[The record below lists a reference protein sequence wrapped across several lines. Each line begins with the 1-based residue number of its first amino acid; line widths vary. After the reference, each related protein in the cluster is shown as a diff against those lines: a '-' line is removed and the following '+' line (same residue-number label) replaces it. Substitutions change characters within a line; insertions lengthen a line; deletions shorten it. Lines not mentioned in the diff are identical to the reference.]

1 MRALHLRTG
10 QVLPYRVRRGTTE
23 RPIDG
28 PVGVASQDH
37 STPRTRPYIPEP
49 TGKSGRPRETTGPRS
64 LEAHSRKASGGRSR
78 LKLLSLYAHNFKKLK
93 FSQPLPFS
101 EGISLIT
108 GLNES
113 GKSTILDAILF
124 ALFGRMIR
132 PSQKPSNEEIL
143 SYGTGEAQVR
153 LEFAIGDLRY
163 RVIREVH
170 KTRPN
175 RAQLYELNGDSRQK
189 TLATTVNDTTSEIER
204 LLGGITYNEIVASSV
219 VAQKDLERL
228 IKQRLDDRRKVVNV
242 FLNLD
247 SFNRVQDQLD
257 GERSRIEGTTRNPG
271 QLTIERERL
280 LSLQDQ
286 LKRYREAETQL
297 STLAERIQRLKLE
310 LVELEQKFAV
320 TDSLHKTLKQYD
332 DAVKLKQSLRQEIQ
346 DKSRLAET
354 LQRQLA
360 GIAAQREELERAQS
374 EINQYSG
381 LSEIEFQLTQVS
393 NILEEFQSAEIR
405 RVQLEESRDSLQT
418 KIAEK
423 TKEASALGNPKTFE
437 SKPRRV
443 WTYLISTSALGAG
456 AVLSFFLGLPQVA
469 VAFGSLAIASL
480 LLLSRQI
487 VSLSQQASSS
497 RLEQEQMA
505 GQQLI
510 RSWENELAETQQ
522 NLTAIQTDIAGRSQS
537 LLERLSSIS
546 RYSAKVGGTK
556 DPKAVFET
564 MSALFESDRQS
575 VQALEAKVKLL
586 GQQLKE
592 EPQVKERLDLIQR
605 EIKQVGTKFKSAE
618 LPDLPEGL
626 TFSETLLEETANAR
640 DGLKESVS
648 RNRAQIED
656 SISRQ
661 LELRQLIEEN
671 IGLDDQVQTQMK
683 KVMLLEK
690 DCAVVKLSVKGL
702 EQTSESLRNRVKPQV
717 ERYMGLILPVITSGK
732 YKAVQLDEDYTAR
745 VFDPEA
751 GEFKP
756 KEVFSGGTEDQ
767 LLLAMR
773 LAFAL
778 ALIPQAKG
786 HNPEFLFLDEPLGS
800 SDRVRREGI
809 LALLHQELS
818 QNFKQIF
825 LISHVGDLEAEADTI
840 IQMDN
845 GAIREVVGRKSPPRQ
860 PVAIPA

>member
-1 MRALHLRTG
+1 MEA
-10 QVLPYRVRRGTTE
+10 YRC
-23 RPIDG
+23 
-28 PVGVASQDH
+28 
-37 STPRTRPYIPEP
+37 
-49 TGKSGRPRETTGPRS
+49 
-64 LEAHSRKASGGRSR
+64 KASGGGSR

-143 SYGTGEAQVR
+143 TYGNGEAQVK
-153 LEFAIGDLRY
+153 LEFAIGDLKY
-163 RVIREVH
+163 RVVREVH

-175 RAQLYELNGDSRQK
+175 RAQLYELGPNGRQK
-189 TLATTVNDTTSEIER
+189 TIATTVNDTTSEVER

-219 VAQKDLERL
+219 VAQKDLEQL

-247 SFNRVQDQLD
+247 SFNRVQDQFD
-257 GERSRIEGTTRNPG
+257 AERARIEGTTRNPG
-271 QLTIERERL
+271 QLTVERERL
-280 LSLQDQ
+280 QSLQEQ
-286 LKRYREAETQL
+286 FNRYKEAETQL
-297 STLAERIQRLKLE
+297 STLAVKIEKLKSE
-310 LVELEQKFAV
+310 LVDLEKP
-320 TDSLHKTLKQYD
+320 
-332 DAVKLKQSLRQEIQ
+332 
-346 DKSRLAET
+346 LAS
-354 LQRQLA
+354 Q
-360 GIAAQREELERAQS
+360 
-374 EINQYSG
+374 
-381 LSEIEFQLTQVS
+381 
-393 NILEEFQSAEIR
+393 
-405 RVQLEESRDSLQT
+405 
-418 KIAEK
+418 
-423 TKEASALGNPKTFE
+423 
-437 SKPRRV
+437 PRRV

-456 AVLSFFLGLPQVA
+456 PILSFFIGLSQAA
-469 VAFGSLAIASL
+469 VAFGSLAIVSL
-480 LLLSRQI
+480 LLLTRQI
-487 VSLSQQASSS
+487 VSLSQPASSS
-497 RLEQEQMA
+497 RYEQEQLA
-505 GQQLI
+505 SLQLV
-510 RSWENELAETQQ
+510 RSWENELAENQQ
-522 NLTAIQTDIAGRSQS
+522 NLAKTHQSIAERSEK
-537 LLERLSSIS
+537 LLGTLSSIT
-546 RYSAKVGGTK
+546 RYSAKVESSK
-556 DPKAVFET
+556 DPKTAFET
-564 MSALFESDRQS
+564 VSSLFDSDRQTRQS
-575 VQALEAKVKLL
+575 LEAKVKLL
-586 GQQLKE
+586 GQQLRE
-592 EPQVKERLDLIQR
+592 EPQIKERLDLIQS
-605 EIKQVGTKFKSAE
+605 EIKQVEEKFGMAQ

-626 TFSETLLEETANAR
+626 SFSETLLEEIAEAR
-640 DGLKESVS
+640 DTLKESVS
-648 RNRAQIED
+648 RNKAQIED

-661 LELRQLIEEN
+661 LELRQLLEEN
-671 IGLDDQVQTQMK
+671 NDLDDQVQTQMK

-690 DCAVVKLSVKGL
+690 DCVVVKLSVKGL

-717 ERYMGLILPVITSGK
+717 ERYMGLILPVITSGR
-732 YKAVQLDEDYTAR
+732 YKAVQLDEDYTVR

-809 LALLHQELS
+809 LTLLHRELS

-840 IQMDN
+840 IQMEN
-845 GAIREVVGRKSPPRQ
+845 GMVREVVGRNSPSRQ
-860 PVAIPA
+860 PVVVPA

>member
-1 MRALHLRTG
+1 
-10 QVLPYRVRRGTTE
+10 
-23 RPIDG
+23 
-28 PVGVASQDH
+28 
-37 STPRTRPYIPEP
+37 
-49 TGKSGRPRETTGPRS
+49 
-64 LEAHSRKASGGRSR
+64 
-78 LKLLSLYAHNFKKLK
+78 
-93 FSQPLPFS
+93 
-101 EGISLIT
+101 
-108 GLNES
+108 LNES

-143 SYGTGEAQVR
+143 TYGTGEAQVK
-153 LEFAIGDLRY
+153 LEFAIGDLKY
-163 RVIREVH
+163 RIVREVH

-175 RAQLYELNGDSRQK
+175 RAQLYELGHDGRQK
-189 TLATTVNDTTSEIER
+189 TLATTVNDTTSEVER

-247 SFNRVQDQLD
+247 SFNRVQDQFD
-257 GERSRIEGTTRNPG
+257 AERVRIEGTTRNPG
-271 QLTIERERL
+271 QLTVERERL
-280 LSLQDQ
+280 QSLQEQ
-286 LKRYREAETQL
+286 MKRYKEAETQL
-297 STLAERIQRLKLE
+297 STLAGKVEKLRSE
-310 LVELEQKFAV
+310 LMDLEKKFAT
-320 TDSLHKTLKQYD
+320 TDSLHKTLNRYD
-332 DAVKLKQSLRQEIQ
+332 EAVKLRKSLRQEIQ
-346 DKSRLAET
+346 DKTRLAEN
-354 LQRQLA
+354 LQRELS
-360 GIAAQREELERAQS
+360 GISSQREELEKARLELDQF
-374 EINQYSG
+374 SG
-381 LSEIEFQLTQVS
+381 LSLIESQLAQAS
-393 NILEEFQSAEIR
+393 NMLEEFQSTEMR
-405 RVQLEESRDSLQT
+405 RAQLDESQDNLKVKVT
-418 KIAEK
+418 EK
-423 TKEASALGNPKTFE
+423 TKEVSGVGNPKSFD

-456 AVLSFFLGLPQVA
+456 ALLSFFLGLPQVA
-469 VAFGSLAIASL
+469 VAFGSVATVSL
-480 LLLSRQI
+480 LLLTRQI

-497 RLEQEQMA
+497 RYEQEKLA
-505 GQQLI
+505 SLQLV

-522 NLTAIQTDIAGRSQS
+522 NLTKIQQDIAERAES
-537 LLERLSSIS
+537 LLGTLSSIT
-546 RYSAKVGGTK
+546 RYSVKIRAAK
-556 DPKAVFET
+556 DPKAAFET
-564 MSALFESDRQS
+564 ISSLFDNDKQARQS
-575 VQALEAKVKLL
+575 LEEKVKLL
-586 GQQLKE
+586 GQQLRE
-592 EPQVKERLDLIQR
+592 EPQIKERLDIIQG
-605 EIKQVGTKFKSAE
+605 EIKHVEKKFSATQ

-626 TFSETLLEETANAR
+626 LFSENLLEETADAR
-640 DGLKESVS
+640 DTLKESVS
-648 RNRAQIED
+648 RNKAQIED

-661 LELRQLIEEN
+661 LELRQLLAEN
-671 IGLDDQVQTQMK
+671 SGLDDQVQTQMK
-683 KVMLLEK
+683 KVMLLAK
-690 DCAVVKLSVKGL
+690 DCAVVKLSIKGL

-717 ERYMGLILPVITSGK
+717 ERYMGLILPIITSGR
-732 YKAVQLDEDYTAR
+732 YKAVQLDEDYTVR

-809 LALLHQELS
+809 LTLLHQELS

-845 GAIREVVGRKSPPRQ
+845 GMVREIIGRKSQPRQ
-860 PVAIPA
+860 PVEVPA

>member
-1 MRALHLRTG
+1 
-10 QVLPYRVRRGTTE
+10 
-23 RPIDG
+23 
-28 PVGVASQDH
+28 
-37 STPRTRPYIPEP
+37 
-49 TGKSGRPRETTGPRS
+49 
-64 LEAHSRKASGGRSR
+64 
-78 LKLLSLYAHNFKKLK
+78 
-93 FSQPLPFS
+93 
-101 EGISLIT
+101 
-108 GLNES
+108 
-113 GKSTILDAILF
+113 
-124 ALFGRMIR
+124 MIR

-163 RVIREVH
+163 RVVREVH

-175 RAQLYELNGDSRQK
+175 RAQLYELGGDGRQR
-189 TLATTVNDTTSEIER
+189 TLATTVNDTTSEVER

-257 GERSRIEGTTRNPG
+257 AERTRIEGTTRNPG
-271 QLTIERERL
+271 QLTVERGRL
-280 LSLQDQ
+280 QSLEDQ

-297 STLAERIQRLKLE
+297 STLAEKIQKLKLE
-310 LVELEQKFAV
+310 LVDLEQKFAT
-320 TDSLHKTLKQYD
+320 TDVLHKTLKQFD
-332 DAVKLKQSLRQEIQ
+332 DAVKLQQSLRQELQ

-354 LQRQLA
+354 LQQQLA
-360 GIAAQREELERAQS
+360 GVSAQREELEKTQI
-374 EINQYSG
+374 EINQFSG
-381 LSEIEFQLTQVS
+381 LPEIESQLAQAS
-393 NILEEFQSAEIR
+393 SMLEELQSAEIR
-405 RVQLEESRDSLQT
+405 RTQLEESIDNLRA

-423 TKEASALGNPKTFE
+423 AKEASLSESPQKFE

-443 WTYLISTSALGAG
+443 WTYFISTATLGAG
-456 AVLSFFLGLPQVA
+456 AILSFFLGLPQVA

-497 RLEQEQMA
+497 KLEQEQMA

-510 RSWENELAETQQ
+510 RSWENELSKTQQ
-522 NLTAIQTDIAGRSQS
+522 NLTAIQKDNAGRSED
-537 LLERLSSIS
+537 LLERLSSIP
-546 RYSAKVGGTK
+546 RYSAKLEGTN
-556 DPKAVFET
+556 DPKTAFATV
-564 MSALFESDRQS
+564 SALFDIDRQS
-575 VQALEAKVKLL
+575 LQSLETKTKLL

-592 EPQVKERLDLIQR
+592 KPQLKERLDLIES
-605 EIKQVGTKFKSAE
+605 EIEQVEKKFYSAE
-618 LPDLPEGL
+618 LPNLPEGL
-626 TFSETLLEETANAR
+626 AFSETLLEETAEAR
-640 DGLKESVS
+640 DTLKESVS
-648 RNRAQIED
+648 RNRAQVED

-661 LELRQLIEEN
+661 LELRQLLEAN
-671 IGLDDQVQTQMK
+671 INLEDQVQMQMK

-717 ERYMGLILPVITSGK
+717 ERYMGLILPVITSGR
-732 YKAVQLDEDYTAR
+732 YKAVQLDEDYTVR

-809 LALLHQELS
+809 LTLLHQELS

-840 IQMDN
+840 IQMEN
-845 GAIREVVGRKSPPRQ
+845 GSIHEVIGKKSPPRQ
-860 PVAIPA
+860 PVTVPA

>member
-1 MRALHLRTG
+1 
-10 QVLPYRVRRGTTE
+10 
-23 RPIDG
+23 
-28 PVGVASQDH
+28 
-37 STPRTRPYIPEP
+37 
-49 TGKSGRPRETTGPRS
+49 
-64 LEAHSRKASGGRSR
+64 

-143 SYGTGEAQVR
+143 CYGTGEAQVR

-163 RVIREVH
+163 RVVREVH

-175 RAQLYELNGDSRQK
+175 RAQLYELGGDGRQK

-280 LSLQDQ
+280 QSLQEQ

-297 STLAERIQRLKLE
+297 STLAERIQKLKLE
-310 LVELEQKFAV
+310 LADLEQRFAT

-332 DAVKLKQSLRQEIQ
+332 DAVKLQQSLRQEIQ

-360 GIAAQREELERAQS
+360 GISAQREELEKAQS
-374 EINQYSG
+374 EINQFSG
-381 LSEIEFQLTQVS
+381 LSEIESQLTQAS
-393 NILEEFQSAEIR
+393 SMLEEFQSAEIR
-405 RVQLEESRDSLQT
+405 RVQLEKSKDSLRA

-423 TKEASALGNPKTFE
+423 TKEASVFGNPKTFE

-456 AVLSFFLGLPQVA
+456 AILSFFLGLPQVA

-505 GQQLI
+505 GHQLI

-522 NLTAIQTDIAGRSQS
+522 NLTAIQTDVAGRSQN

-556 DPKAVFET
+556 DPKVVFET
-564 MSALFESDRQS
+564 VSALFDSDRQS
-575 VQALEAKVKLL
+575 LQSLEAKVKFL
-586 GQQLKE
+586 GQQLRE
-592 EPQVKERLDLIQR
+592 EPHVKERLDLIQS
-605 EIKQVGTKFKSAE
+605 EVKEVEKKFGSAE

-626 TFSETLLEETANAR
+626 SYSERLFEETADAR
-640 DGLKESVS
+640 DTLKESVS

-661 LELRQLIEEN
+661 LELRQLLEEN

-732 YKAVQLDEDYTAR
+732 YKAVQLDEDYTVR

-845 GAIREVVGRKSPPRQ
+845 GAIREVVGRKSSPRQ
-860 PVAIPA
+860 PVAVPA